1 MSYAEFLL
9 VLELAIYGV
18 ALLFIFVELFAD
30 TVGKG
35 LYGSRSK
42 KNRELIAAMKT
53 AAEHASRP

>member
-18 ALLFIFVELFAD
+18 ALLVIFVELFAD

-35 LYGSRSK
+35 
-42 KNRELIAAMKT
+42 
-53 AAEHASRP
+53 

>member
-35 LYGSRSK
+35 LEK
-42 KNRELIAAMKT
+42 
-53 AAEHASRP
+53 